1 MRDII
6 QELPA
11 TSGKMVVHAGRKIYF
26 IDIDTIS
33 YVEACNYYILIHAGD
48 KTFVVREALKDLE
61 KRLCPRTFI
70 RVHRSIILN
79 INIFKCI
86 EKAKNTL
93 LVRTTIGK
101 DFKVSRYRN
110 RSLRTKILTHY
121 AEPLSAVA

>member
-1 MRDII
+1 MRDML

-11 TSGKMVVHAGRKIYF
+11 ASGKMVVQAGRKIYF

-33 YVEACNYYILIHAGD
+33 YVEACNYYILIHTGD

-61 KRLCPRTFI
+61 KKLCPRTFI

-93 LVRTTIGK
+93 MVRTTIGK

-121 AEPLSAVA
+121 TEPLSAVA